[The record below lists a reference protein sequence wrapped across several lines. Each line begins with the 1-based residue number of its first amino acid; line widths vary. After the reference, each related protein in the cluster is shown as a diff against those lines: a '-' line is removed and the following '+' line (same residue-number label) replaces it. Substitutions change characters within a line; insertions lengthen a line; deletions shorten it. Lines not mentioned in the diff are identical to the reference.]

1 MQHKS
6 KWREIIQIIPPSC
19 WLEIEERNSYLIFG
33 KICSIHTK
41 DLNNLNKLTELSMK
55 NFMII
60 RKLTSGGGWSCNIA
74 PKQAVYEPTEQYHL
88 FYQFLDPGKVKE
100 TGKPYDCT
108 GL

>member
-74 PKQAVYEPTEQYHL
+74 PKQAVMNLQNSIIC
-88 FYQFLDPGKVKE
+88 FINF
-100 TGKPYDCT
+100 
-108 GL
+108 